1 MFIGHHG
8 VAFAAK
14 AAAPR
19 VSLGW
24 FFLATMWLDLV
35 WPVLVLAHVEIVRI
49 VPGLMKMSPFDFVF
63 YPFSHSLF
71 FAIVWALMFNLVF
84 GLIFKNWQVGALLGM
99 VVLSHWILDLI
110 VHRPD
115 LPLFPGGPKFGLGLW
130 NSMAATL
137 SLEFLFFGVGL
148 FLYFR
153 TTCAKDR
160 IGSWGLYG
168 LSIFLVLLYL
178 STLVSPPPPNAHV
191 LAWGG
196 MATLIIVIWAW
207 WVDDHREPR
216 KTK

>member
-1 MFIGHHG
+1 LFIGHHG

-19 VSLGW
+19 ASLGV

-35 WPVLVLAHVEIVRI
+35 WPVLVLTHVEIVRI

-63 YPFSHSLF
+63 YPYSHSLL
-71 FAIVWALMFNLVF
+71 FALLWALAFNLVY
-84 GLIFKNWQVGALLGM
+84 GIIFRDWRVGALVGI
-99 VVLSHWILDLI
+99 VVLSHWFLDVV

-115 LPLFPGGPKFGLGLW
+115 LPIFPGSEKFGFGLW
-130 NSMAATL
+130 NSMTATL

-153 TTCAKDR
+153 TTSPKDR
-160 IGSWGLYG
+160 IGSWGLYA
-168 LSIFLVLLYL
+168 LVAFLVLLYL
-178 STLVSPPPPNAHV
+178 STLVSPPPPSVQV

-196 MATLIIVIWAW
+196 IATLIMVVWAW
-207 WVDDHREPR
+207 WVDRHRQ
-216 KTK
+216 TKNA